1 MKKIMMKIKEIFG
14 TPQARYG
21 SYSTLLIVVAIAI
34 VIMINMVAG
43 QFPES
48 WKNIDLSS
56 NNLYE
61 ITDQSKALLKSL
73 DKKVELHILAEKDTT
88 DERIKIFVEKYAGL
102 SKKITVKWTDPV
114 LHPTVLTANNANSNT
129 IIVSCEETGKSMHI
143 AMGDIITFN
152 QEAYYNYGTYEE
164 DSFDAEGQLTS
175 AVNYVTNEKT
185 QKIYY
190 TTGHGEQKLS
200 DTLSDL
206 FTKSN
211 FSTEEINTLVQ
222 AEIPEDC
229 ELLFLYG
236 PTTDFTEDEI
246 TNISTY
252 LQNGGKVIYLMGESK
267 QKLSNL
273 NGLLME
279 YGMEVIDGYVAD
291 TERCYQQNPY
301 YVFPTLSVS
310 GDMAANLQSE
320 MVLMLYPR
328 GLKTVDPERDT
339 ITVEA
344 FMSTS
349 STGGYQVTE
358 ETQVQGSYVLGAV
371 ATEDKARLTVIT
383 SDTLVNENITKSYS
397 TLENNTLFMNAVTSN
412 FDEVSNLSIEAK
424 SLSITYNTMQHVGIS
439 TLVVIVGVPLVIL
452 IGGFV
457 VWLKRR
463 KA

>member
-1 MKKIMMKIKEIFG
+1 MKKIKEMFG
-14 TPQARYG
+14 SAQSRYG
-21 SYSTLLIVVAIAI
+21 TYSTLLIVVVLAI
-34 VIMINMVAG
+34 VIMVNMVAG

-73 DKKVELHILAEKDTT
+73 DKEVEIHILAEKDTT

-102 SKKITVKWTDPV
+102 SKKVSVKWTDPV
-114 LHPTVLTANNANSNT
+114 LHPTVLTENNADSNT
-129 IIVSCEETGKSMHI
+129 IVVSCEDTGKSMKV
-143 AMGDIITFN
+143 ALADIITYD
-152 QEAYYNYGTYEE
+152 EASYYNYGSYIE

-175 AVNYVTNEKT
+175 AVNYVVNETT

-190 TTGHGEQKLS
+190 TSGHGETEIS
-200 DTLSDL
+200 TTLSDL

-211 FSTEEINTLVQ
+211 FSTAEVNTLMQ
-222 AEIPEDC
+222 TEIPEDC
-229 ELLFLYG
+229 DLLFLYA

-246 TNISTY
+246 TLLSAYMQDGGNI
-252 LQNGGKVIYLMGESK
+252 IYLMGEGDK
-267 QKLSNL
+267 ELMNL
-273 NGLLME
+273 NGFLLE
-279 YGMEVIDGYVAD
+279 YGLKVVDGYIAD

-310 GDMAANLQSE
+310 GDMAAGLESE

-328 GLKTVDPERDT
+328 GMQAVDPARDT
-339 ITVEA
+339 ITVEE
-344 FMSTS
+344 FMTTS
-349 STGGYQVTE
+349 SGGGYKVTE
-358 ETQVQGSYVLGAV
+358 EAQEQGSYVLGAV
-371 ATEDKARLTVIT
+371 ATEEESRLTVIT
-383 SDTLVNENITKSYS
+383 SYTLVDESLTKAYT

-412 FDEVSNLSIEAK
+412 FDEVSNVSIEAK
-424 SLSITYNTMQHVGIS
+424 SLSTTYNTMQHVGIS
-439 TLVVIVGVPLVIL
+439 TLIVIVGVPVVIL

-457 VWLKRR
+457 TWLKRR

>member
-1 MKKIMMKIKEIFG
+1 MKKIKQILG
-14 TPQARYG
+14 SPQARYG
-21 SYSTLLIVVAIAI
+21 TYSTLLVVVAIAI

-73 DKKVELHILAEKDTT
+73 DKEVEIHILAEKDTT
-88 DERIKIFVEKYAGL
+88 DERIKIFVEKYVAL
-102 SKKITVKWTDPV
+102 SKKVSVKWTDPV
-114 LHPTVLTANNANSNT
+114 LHPTVLTENNADSNT
-129 IIVSCEETGKSMHI
+129 IIVSCEETGKSMKI
-143 AMGDIITFN
+143 SLGDIITYD
-152 QEAYYNYGTYEE
+152 QSAYYQYGSYIE

-175 AVNYVTNEKT
+175 AVNYVVNEKT

-190 TTGHGEQKLS
+190 TAGHGETELS
-200 DTLSDL
+200 TSLSDL

-222 AEIPEDC
+222 TEIPEDC
-229 ELLFLYG
+229 DLLFLYG

-246 TNISTY
+246 NILSTY
-252 LQNGGKVIYLMGESK
+252 MQNGGNVIYLMGEAK
-267 QKLSNL
+267 NELTNL
-273 NGLLME
+273 NGLLLE
-279 YGMEVIDGYVAD
+279 YGLEVVDGYIAD

-310 GDMAANLQSE
+310 DDMAAGLESE

-328 GLKTVDPERDT
+328 GMQTVDPARDT
-339 ITVEA
+339 ITVEE
-344 FMSTS
+344 FMTTS
-349 STGGYQVTE
+349 SGGGYKVTE
-358 ETQVQGSYVLGAV
+358 EAQEQGSYVLGAV
-371 ATEDKARLTVIT
+371 ATEEESRLTVIT
-383 SDTLVNENITKSYS
+383 SYTLVDESLTKAYA

-412 FDEVSNLSIEAK
+412 FDEVSNVSIEAK
-424 SLSITYNTMQHVGIS
+424 SLSTTYNTMQHVGIS
-439 TLVVIVGVPLVIL
+439 TLIVIVGVPVVIL

-457 VWLKRR
+457 TWLKRR